1 MIKSLLILA
10 FILTSI
16 AYAVIFYK
24 ILEYD
29 IYYDQCEKWEERDMM
44 MPAGKILIPG
54 KSHVCMKWK

>member
-1 MIKSLLILA
+1 
-10 FILTSI
+10 LTSF
-16 AYAVIFYK
+16 AYAVIFFK

-44 MPAGKILIPG
+44 VPAGKIIIPG